1 MPHSSFVST
10 PALEAFTAR
19 GHAKDGVPRQQ
30 RIFERANTAFTLV
43 TSAHDY
49 HNFIHKG
56 LYLGEGLQPS
66 TREMMFT
73 ASSDADD
80 KSAPSSADPY
90 ISWGLGVGI
99 QVVNGRK
106 LIWHWGDN
114 PGFKALFMLAPDTG
128 ESLVLFTNSE
138 NGLSTYQEVLELF
151 MGEGQ
156 YPAIDWVR
164 TQD

>member
-1 MPHSSFVST
+1 M
-10 PALEAFTAR
+10 
-19 GHAKDGVPRQQ
+19 
-30 RIFERANTAFTLV
+30 

-106 LIWHWGDN
+106 LI
-114 PGFKALFMLAPDTG
+114 
-128 ESLVLFTNSE
+128 
-138 NGLSTYQEVLELF
+138 
-151 MGEGQ
+151 
-156 YPAIDWVR
+156 
-164 TQD
+164 